1 MEVCTLKMS
10 VLAET
15 LEDLG
20 FEVEEL
26 NHDMIGAHVSW
37 DGGEIVI
44 TATPD
49 EVTVERP
56 TNSRYGTKTY
66 RGKSVRFVKST
77 LERMMANDGFGDY

>member
-1 MEVCTLKMS
+1 MEVCTLRMS
-10 VLAET
+10 VLAEV

-26 NHDMIGAHVSW
+26 SYDMIGARVSW
-37 DGGEIVI
+37 DGGEIVV

-56 TNSRYGTKTY
+56 TNHRYGTKTY

>member
-1 MEVCTLKMS
+1 MKMS
-10 VLAET
+10 TLAEM

-26 NHDMIGAHVSW
+26 DHDMLGARISW
-37 DGGEIVI
+37 EGGEIVI

-56 TNSRYGTKTY
+56 TNPRYGMKTY
-66 RGKSVRFVKST
+66 RGRTIGFVKSM
-77 LERMMANDGFGDY
+77 LERMMRNDGFGDY